1 MDNLEEKFPLVDE
14 EGRVIGSATRGECHN
29 GSRLLHP
36 VVHLHVFNSVDFT
49 ELNKDKCASVQYL
62 SFSENKARIGLV
74 MGERDGVFRSPFSAP
89 FGGFDTNQPDRIE
102 YYEEAVGLLKAHLE
116 AAGKPLKIVLPP
128 TIYGSYTANYAYELD
143 RFPDYES
150 YLDRSARKNFH
161 NARQYPFE
169 FLELERT
176 PENIARAYAVIRD
189 NRESK
194 GYALQMS
201 LESVL
206 QTAGVVAAEFFVMSL
221 DGADVAAAMVYP
233 VTEGID
239 QVIYWGDAPG
249 YTDCRAMNYFTYKIF
264 EHYCKKGLKI
274 LDIGPSSVEG
284 VPNYG
289 LCSFKE
295 NLGCTVSLRHVFQL

>member
-1 MDNLEEKFPLVDE
+1 MQIDIVRPEEYRQLFP
-14 EGRVIGSATRGECHN
+14 
-29 GSRLLHP
+29 HP
-36 VVHLHVFNSVDFT
+36 LHVFNSVDFT
-49 ELNKDKCASVQYL
+49 QLNKDKCSSVQYL
-62 SFSENKARIGLV
+62 CFSENKARIGLV
-74 MGERDGVFRSPFSAP
+74 MGERNGMFRSPFSAP
-89 FGGFDTNQPDRIE
+89 FGGFDANSPDRIE
-102 YYEEAVGLLKAHLE
+102 YYEEAVNLLKGHLG

-128 TIYGSYTANYAYELD
+128 TVYGSYTAKMYNAFVRGGAQLLFSELNYAYELD
-143 RFPDYES
+143 RFADYES

-176 PENIARAYAVIRD
+176 PENIARAYEVIRA

-206 QTAGVVAAEFFVMSL
+206 QTAGVVSAEFFVMSL

-233 VTEGID
+233 VTEGIN

-249 YTDCRAMNYFTYKIF
+249 YTDYRAMNYFTFKVF
-264 EHYCKKGLKI
+264 EHYYKKGLKV

>member
-1 MDNLEEKFPLVDE
+1 MQIDIVRSEEYRQLFP
-14 EGRVIGSATRGECHN
+14 
-29 GSRLLHP
+29 HP
-36 VVHLHVFNSVDFT
+36 LHVFNSVDFT
-49 ELNKDKCASVQYL
+49 QLNKDKCSSVQYL
-62 SFSENKARIGLV
+62 CFSENKARIGLS
-74 MGERDGVFRSPFSAP
+74 MGERDGLFRSPFSAP

-102 YYEEAVGLLKAHLE
+102 YYEEAVNLLKGHLA

-128 TIYGSYTANYAYELD
+128 TVYGSYTAKMYNAFVRGGAQLLFSELNYAYELA
-143 RFPDYES
+143 RFADYES

-176 PENIARAYAVIRD
+176 PENIAHAYEVIRA

-206 QTAGVVAAEFFVMSL
+206 QTAGVVSAEFFVMSL

-233 VTEGID
+233 VTEGIN

-249 YTDCRAMNYFTYKIF
+249 YTDCRAMNYFTFKVF
-264 EHYCKKGLKI
+264 EHYYKKGLKV

-284 VPNYG
+284 IPNYG

>member
-1 MDNLEEKFPLVDE
+1 MRLDIVSPEEYRQLFPHA
-14 EGRVIGSATRGECHN
+14 R
-29 GSRLLHP
+29 
-36 VVHLHVFNSVDFT
+36 HVFNSVGFT
-49 ELNKDKCASVQYL
+49 ELNKGKCAGVQYL
-62 SFSENKARIGLV
+62 AFSENKARIGLV

-128 TIYGSYTANYAYELD
+128 TVYGSYTAKMFNALVRGGAQLLFSEMNYAYELD

-169 FLELERT
+169 FQELERT
-176 PENIARAYAVIRD
+176 PESIARAYAVIRD

-233 VTEGID
+233 VAEGID

-249 YTDCRAMNYFTYKIF
+249 YTDCRAMNYFTYKVF

>member
-1 MDNLEEKFPLVDE
+1 MQVDIVQPGEYRQLFPHA
-14 EGRVIGSATRGECHN
+14 R
-29 GSRLLHP
+29 
-36 VVHLHVFNSVDFT
+36 HVFNSVDFT
-49 ELNKDKCASVQYL
+49 ELNKDKCSSVQYL
-62 SFSENKARIGLV
+62 CFSENKARIGLV
-74 MGERDGVFRSPFSAP
+74 MGERDGLFRSPFSAP
-89 FGGFDTNQPDRIE
+89 FGGFDANQPDRIE
-102 YYEEAVGLLKAHLE
+102 YYEEAVGLLKAHLD

-128 TIYGSYTANYAYELD
+128 TVYGSYTAKMYHALIRGGAKLLFSELNYAYELE
-143 RFPDYES
+143 RFKEYES

-206 QTAGVVAAEFFVMSL
+206 KTAEVVSAEFFVMTL

-233 VTEGID
+233 VTEGIN
-239 QVIYWGDAPG
+239 QVVYWGDSPG
-249 YTDCRAMNYFTYKIF
+249 YTDCRAMNYFTYKVF
-264 EHYCKKGLKI
+264 EHYFNQGLKL

-284 VPNYG
+284 IPNYG

>member
-1 MDNLEEKFPLVDE
+1 MQIDIVRPEEYRQLFP
-14 EGRVIGSATRGECHN
+14 
-29 GSRLLHP
+29 HP
-36 VVHLHVFNSVDFT
+36 LHVFNSVDFT
-49 ELNKDKCASVQYL
+49 QLNRDKCTSVQYL
-62 SFSENKARIGLV
+62 CFSENKARIGLS
-74 MGERDGVFRSPFSAP
+74 MGERDGLFRSPFSAP
-89 FGGFDTNQPDRIE
+89 FGGFDANQPDRIE
-102 YYEEAVGLLKAHLE
+102 YYEEAVNLLKGHLA

-128 TIYGSYTANYAYELD
+128 TVYGSYTAKMYNAFVRGGAQLLFSELNYAYELD
-143 RFPDYES
+143 RFADYES

-169 FLELERT
+169 FLELGRT
-176 PENIARAYAVIRD
+176 PENIARAYEVIRA

-206 QTAGVVAAEFFVMSL
+206 QTAGVVLAEFFVMSL

-233 VTEGID
+233 VTEGIN

-249 YTDCRAMNYFTYKIF
+249 YTDCRAMNYFTFKVF
-264 EHYCKKGLKI
+264 EHYYKKGLKV

>member
-1 MDNLEEKFPLVDE
+1 MQIDIVRPEEYRQLFP
-14 EGRVIGSATRGECHN
+14 
-29 GSRLLHP
+29 HP
-36 VVHLHVFNSVDFT
+36 LHVFNSVDFT
-49 ELNKDKCASVQYL
+49 QLNRDKCTSVQYL
-62 SFSENKARIGLV
+62 CFSENKARIGLS
-74 MGERDGVFRSPFSAP
+74 MGERDGLFRSPFSAP
-89 FGGFDTNQPDRIE
+89 FGGFDANQPDRIE
-102 YYEEAVGLLKAHLE
+102 YYEEAVNLLKGHLA

-128 TIYGSYTANYAYELD
+128 TVYGSYTAKMYNAFVRGGAQLLFSELNYAYELD
-143 RFPDYES
+143 RFADYES

-169 FLELERT
+169 FLELGRT
-176 PENIARAYAVIRD
+176 PENIARAYEVIRA

-206 QTAGVVAAEFFVMSL
+206 QTAGVVLAEFFVMSL

-233 VTEGID
+233 VTEGIN

-249 YTDCRAMNYFTYKIF
+249 YTDCRAMNYFTFKVF
-264 EHYCKKGLKI
+264 EHYYKKGLKV

-284 VPNYG
+284 IPNYG

>member
-1 MDNLEEKFPLVDE
+1 MQIDIVRPEEYRQLFP
-14 EGRVIGSATRGECHN
+14 
-29 GSRLLHP
+29 HP
-36 VVHLHVFNSVDFT
+36 LHVFNSVDFT
-49 ELNKDKCASVQYL
+49 QLNKDKCSSVQYL
-62 SFSENKARIGLV
+62 CFSEKKARIGLS
-74 MGERDGVFRSPFSAP
+74 MGERDGLFRSPFSAP
-89 FGGFDTNQPDRIE
+89 FGGFDANQPDRIE
-102 YYEEAVGLLKAHLE
+102 YYEEAVNLLKGHLA

-128 TIYGSYTANYAYELD
+128 TVYGSYTAKMYNAFVRGGAQLLFSELNYAYELD
-143 RFPDYES
+143 RFADYES

-176 PENIARAYAVIRD
+176 PANIARAYEVIRA

-206 QTAGVVAAEFFVMSL
+206 QTAGVVFAEFFVMSL

-233 VTEGID
+233 VTEGIN

-249 YTDCRAMNYFTYKIF
+249 YTDCRAMNYFTFKVF
-264 EHYCKKGLKI
+264 EHYYKKGLKV

>member
-1 MDNLEEKFPLVDE
+1 MRLDIVSAGEYRQLFPNA
-14 EGRVIGSATRGECHN
+14 R
-29 GSRLLHP
+29 
-36 VVHLHVFNSVDFT
+36 HVFNSVDFT
-49 ELNKDKCASVQYL
+49 ELNKGMCTSVQYL
-62 SFSENKARIGLV
+62 CFSENKARIGLII
-74 MGERDGVFRSPFSAP
+74 GEKDGYWLSPFSAP
-89 FGGFDTNQPDRIE
+89 FGGFDANQPDRIE
-102 YYEEAVGLLKAHLE
+102 YYEEAVGLLKEHL
-116 AAGKPLKIVLPP
+116 AASGMPLKIVLPP
-128 TIYGSYTANYAYELD
+128 TAYGSYTAKMFNALTRSGAKLLFSELNYAYELD
-143 RFPDYES
+143 RFGEYES

-169 FLELERT
+169 FQELERT
-176 PENIARAYAVIRD
+176 PENISRAYAVIRD

-206 QTAGVVAAEFFVMSL
+206 QTAEVVSAEFFVMSL

-233 VTEGID
+233 VAEGID

-249 YTDCRAMNYFTYKIF
+249 YEDCRAMNYFTFKVF
-264 EHYCKKGLKI
+264 EHYSRKGLKV

-295 NLGCTVSLRHVFQL
+295 NIGCTISLRHVFQL

>member
-1 MDNLEEKFPLVDE
+1 MQIDIVQPGEYRQLFP
-14 EGRVIGSATRGECHN
+14 
-29 GSRLLHP
+29 HP
-36 VVHLHVFNSVDFT
+36 QHVFNSVDFT
-49 ELNKDKCASVQYL
+49 ELNKDKCDSVQYL
-62 SFSENKARIGLV
+62 CFSENKARIGLV
-74 MGERDGVFRSPFSAP
+74 MGERDGLFRSPFSAP

-128 TIYGSYTANYAYELD
+128 TVYGSYTAKMFNALVRGGAHLLFSELNYAYELD

-169 FLELERT
+169 FVELERT

-206 QTAGVVAAEFFVMSL
+206 QTVGVVAAEFFVMSL

-249 YTDCRAMNYFTYKIF
+249 YTDCRAMNYFTYKVF

>member
-1 MDNLEEKFPLVDE
+1 MQIDIVRPEEYRQLFP
-14 EGRVIGSATRGECHN
+14 
-29 GSRLLHP
+29 HP
-36 VVHLHVFNSVDFT
+36 LHVFNSVDFT
-49 ELNKDKCASVQYL
+49 QLNRDKCTSVQYL
-62 SFSENKARIGLV
+62 CFSENKARIGLS
-74 MGERDGVFRSPFSAP
+74 MGERDGLFRSPFSAP
-89 FGGFDTNQPDRIE
+89 FGGFDANQPDRIE
-102 YYEEAVGLLKAHLE
+102 YYEEAVNLLKGHLA

-128 TIYGSYTANYAYELD
+128 TVYGSYTAKMYNAFVRGGAQLLFSELNYAYELD
-143 RFPDYES
+143 RFADYES

-169 FLELERT
+169 FLELGRT
-176 PENIARAYAVIRD
+176 PENIARAYEVIRA

-206 QTAGVVAAEFFVMSL
+206 QTAGVVFAEFFVMSL

-233 VTEGID
+233 VTEGIN

-249 YTDCRAMNYFTYKIF
+249 YTDCRAMNYFTFKVF
-264 EHYCKKGLKI
+264 EHYYKKGLKV

-284 VPNYG
+284 IPNYG

>member
-1 MDNLEEKFPLVDE
+1 MRLDIVTPEAYRQFFP
-14 EGRVIGSATRGECHN
+14 
-29 GSRLLHP
+29 HP
-36 VVHLHVFNSVDFT
+36 RHVFNSVDFI
-49 ELNKDKCASVQYL
+49 ELNKDKCDSVQYL
-62 SFSENKARIGLV
+62 CFSENKARIGLV
-74 MGERDGVFRSPFSAP
+74 IGERDGSFRSPFSAP
-89 FGGFDTNQPDRIE
+89 FGGFDANQPDRIE
-102 YYEEAVGLLKAHLE
+102 YYEEAVGLLKEHLTSQ
-116 AAGKPLKIVLPP
+116 GKPLKIVLPP
-128 TIYGSYTANYAYELD
+128 TVYGSYTAKMFNALTRGGAKLLFSELNYAYELD
-143 RFPDYES
+143 RFGEYES

-169 FLELERT
+169 FQELERT
-176 PENIARAYAVIRD
+176 TENISRAYAVIRD

-194 GYALQMS
+194 GYSLQMS

-206 QTAGVVAAEFFVMSL
+206 QTAEVVSAEFFLMSL

-233 VTEGID
+233 VAEGID

-249 YTDCRAMNYFTYKIF
+249 YEDCRAMNYFTFKVF
-264 EHYCKKGLKI
+264 EHYSRKGLKV

-295 NLGCTVSLRHVFQL
+295 NIGCTISLRHVFQL